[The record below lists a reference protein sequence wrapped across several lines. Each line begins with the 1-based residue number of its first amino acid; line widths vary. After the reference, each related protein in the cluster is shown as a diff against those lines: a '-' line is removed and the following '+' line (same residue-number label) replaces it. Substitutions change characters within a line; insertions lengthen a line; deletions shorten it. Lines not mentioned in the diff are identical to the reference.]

1 MGNMGN
7 RYERAK
13 KLSNTKFKRI
23 IGIKRKTFDE
33 MALILAVAFAEKHK
47 SGGRNPKLT
56 IEEKLLLA
64 LEYWRQYV
72 TFAELGFDYGVAEST
87 AHDITVW
94 VENVLIKSGKF
105 SLPGKKALLE
115 DKMLEIVLVDVTESQ
130 IERQKKTEKT
140 LLGEEEKA
148 YNEDNN
154 ICKQR

>member
-72 TFAELGFDYGVAEST
+72 TLAELGFDYGVAESMSST
-87 AHDITVW
+87 LAKRTFASVTKLLFTRGFPFDFPVRFNFNRAFGNISDKF
-94 VENVLIKSGKF
+94 VEQSNTFMGVVIG
-105 SLPGKKALLE
+105 
-115 DKMLEIVLVDVTESQ
+115 Q
-130 IERQKKTEKT
+130 
-140 LLGEEEKA
+140 
-148 YNEDNN
+148 
-154 ICKQR
+154 